1 MGSQGF
7 FERMEVLDINSY
19 LSASFFPN
27 DDLSF
32 ERIIN
37 TPKRGIGPAMIKK
50 LAGLR
55 AQGGSLQGAAR
66 IMVRDRLV
74 TKKVHENLS
83 RGPGYPGH
91 HP

>member
-19 LSASFFPN
+19 LSASYFPN

-32 ERIIN
+32 ERVVN
-37 TPKRGIGPAMIKK
+37 TPKRGIGPAMINK
-50 LAGLR
+50 LAALR
-55 AQGGSLQGAAR
+55 EQGGSLQGAAR

-74 TKKVHENLS
+74 SKKGPRQYV
-83 RGPGYPGH
+83 RGPGYPGY